1 MQLTDTCP
9 SGAPHRALAGWDLG
23 PVILASPRR
32 DLSMHAPWLARALCV
47 GRLGLLYTLERT
59 KLCAPENIACHIAR
73 SHRPLPSLADAR
85 LGSLC
90 PPTRAPR
97 RPRARLTA
105 ESAPLLLDDG
115 EEDAKLHGYAAR
127 SPNPVLS

>member
-1 MQLTDTCP
+1 
-9 SGAPHRALAGWDLG
+9 
-23 PVILASPRR
+23 
-32 DLSMHAPWLARALCV
+32 MHAPWLARALCV

-59 KLCAPENIACHIAR
+59 KPCAPENIACHIAR

-97 RPRARLTA
+97 HPLARLTA

-127 SPNPVLS
+127 SPNPGLS

>member
-32 DLSMHAPWLARALCV
+32 ELSMRAPWLARALCV

-73 SHRPLPSLADAR
+73 SHRPL
-85 LGSLC
+85 
-90 PPTRAPR
+90 TRASVP
-97 RPRARLTA
+97 
-105 ESAPLLLDDG
+105 SALPPVP
-115 EEDAKLHGYAAR
+115 HAAR
-127 SPNPVLS
+127 SPG